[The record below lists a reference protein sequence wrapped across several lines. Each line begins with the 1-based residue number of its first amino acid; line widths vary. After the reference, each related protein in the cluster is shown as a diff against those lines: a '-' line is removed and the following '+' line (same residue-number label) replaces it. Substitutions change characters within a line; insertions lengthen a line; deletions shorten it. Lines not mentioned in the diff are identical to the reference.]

1 MTLTISKRKELP
13 SLSNLLKL
21 CLDIDPIET
30 RLVTAV
36 DLIAAFADKSRLTS
50 LQKQLKAIKNPEHAQ
65 ALLHGAWK
73 LQGLDAELAAHCLEQ
88 YLELVEY
95 APQEFMQ
102 AYLELTLPGLAKSHE
117 ATVLAVL
124 TRLKVMQPDLM
135 LTLTAECLKARA
147 DAPKRACQADEPYGS
162 LLADGLK
169 TAGFRAREKA
179 LRHLAPCLGGLQ
191 QEIEQF
197 LQEVRETQAEEKTRF
212 YLIAAMALA
221 MSRNSDYA
229 DVSQVCLQEAGNL
242 LTKLTE
248 AGTRDGY
255 EIGRYLMLFQTT
267 INLLPHL
274 VQQETALMEE
284 RIKTAALT
292 DKARAEALADLAA
305 VIQDTAPLKA
315 VELLSKALSLYN
327 HLEEEAQNS
336 GFFTRYF
343 ASAGLLESRIEA
355 KLKVLA
361 KLSLI
366 SPSTA
371 YELGKEAMLDLDK
384 IEDPIK
390 QTKFFVRFSQVLC
403 GDQRSFA
410 IFTVALKES
419 LLIEDLAD
427 RFQAQAIVA
436 CHLARLSVSP
446 QVGADTAKQSRELA
460 LALVC
465 DWSLVLDRLLTPSE
479 NGARLT
485 TAALYLSLAEDILKG
500 KTNQSKLRRKA
511 LALAARRYQ
520 ENPSLQLELE
530 ELVGIA
536 AGHSELAAK
545 LSGLCQGQARIRL
558 LRNCASEIA
567 SIPD

>member
-147 DAPKRACQADEPYGS
+147 DAPKRACQADEPFGS

-355 KLKVLA
+355 KLKVLENESD
-361 KLSLI
+361 L
-366 SPSTA
+366 
-371 YELGKEAMLDLDK
+371 LG
-384 IEDPIK
+384 
-390 QTKFFVRFSQVLC
+390 S
-403 GDQRSFA
+403 
-410 IFTVALKES
+410 
-419 LLIEDLAD
+419 
-427 RFQAQAIVA
+427 
-436 CHLARLSVSP
+436 
-446 QVGADTAKQSRELA
+446 
-460 LALVC
+460 
-465 DWSLVLDRLLTPSE
+465 
-479 NGARLT
+479 
-485 TAALYLSLAEDILKG
+485 
-500 KTNQSKLRRKA
+500 
-511 LALAARRYQ
+511 
-520 ENPSLQLELE
+520 
-530 ELVGIA
+530 
-536 AGHSELAAK
+536 
-545 LSGLCQGQARIRL
+545 
-558 LRNCASEIA
+558 
-567 SIPD
+567 

>member
-13 SLSNLLKL
+13 SLTSLLKL
-21 CLDIDPIET
+21 CLDIEPIET
-30 RLVTAV
+30 RLITAV
-36 DLIAAFADKSRLTS
+36 DLIAAFGDKSRLAS
-50 LQKQLKAIKNPEHAQ
+50 LQKQLKAIKNPEQAQ

-73 LQGLDAELAAHCLEQ
+73 LQGLDGGLAAHCLEQ

-102 AYLELTLPGLAKSHE
+102 AYLELTLPGLALSHE
-117 ATVLAVL
+117 TTVLAVL

-135 LTLTAECLKARA
+135 LTLTAECLKALA
-147 DAPKRACQADEPYGS
+147 SDPLKACQADAPYRT
-162 LLADGLK
+162 LLTDGLQA
-169 TAGFRAREKA
+169 AGFKAREKA
-179 LRHLAPCLGGLQ
+179 LRHLAPYLGGLQ
-191 QEIEQF
+191 EEINSF

-221 MSRNSDYA
+221 MSRNTAYLEVTA
-229 DVSQVCLQEAGNL
+229 ECLHEAGNL
-242 LTKLTE
+242 LNKMTE
-248 AGTRDGY
+248 GGTRDGY
-255 EIGRYLMLFQTT
+255 EIGRYQMLFQTT

-274 VQQETALMEE
+274 VQQEAALMEE

-292 DKARAEALADLAA
+292 DKARAEALTDLAA
-305 VIQDTAPLKA
+305 AIQDTAPLKA
-315 VELLSKALSLYN
+315 VELLSKALSFYN
-327 HLEEEAQNS
+327 HLEEEAQQS

-343 ASAGLLESRIEA
+343 ASAGLLETRIEA
-355 KLKVLA
+355 KLKVLE

-384 IEDPIK
+384 MEDPIK
-390 QTKFFVRFSQVLC
+390 QTKFFVRFSQVLA

-410 IFTVALKES
+410 IFTIALKES

-436 CHLARLSVSP
+436 CHLARLSVSS
-446 QVGADTAKQSRELA
+446 QVGSDTAKQSRELA

-465 DWSLVLDRLLTPSE
+465 DWSLVLERLLPPSE
-479 NGARLT
+479 SAAKLT

-520 ENPSLQLELE
+520 ENPAWQLELE

-536 AGHSELAAK
+536 AGYSELAAK
-545 LSGLCQGQARIRL
+545 LSGLCQGQARTRL
-558 LRNCASEIA
+558 LRTCAREIA
-567 SIPD
+567 SSRD